1 LENLHNITQRSES
14 WFAARCGS
22 LGASQLNEALAT
34 TKNGWGASRE
44 NLKSRIVAEKHT
56 GKPTETF
63 QNAAMVW
70 GVETEDQARK
80 AYEAA
85 TGTFVDE
92 MGIAFHPVLQHTH
105 ASPDGLVG
113 EDGLIEIKCP
123 NTTTHIDTLT
133 DEKVPS
139 KYINQMQWQMRCTD
153 RQWCD
158 YVSFDPRLPKH
169 LQLFIKRVDRDDA
182 AIAELETKV
191 AEFLTEVQSKIDHL
205 NERYSDDAE

>member
-1 LENLHNITQRSES
+1 MEQKSPE

-44 NLKSRIVAEKHT
+44 NLKNRIIAERLT
-56 GKPTETF
+56 GSPTETF
-63 QNAAMVW
+63 QNAAMQW
-70 GVETEDQARK
+70 GVDQEDNARK

-92 MGIAFHPVLQHTH
+92 LGIAQHPVLEHTH

-113 EDGLIEIKCP
+113 EDGLLEIKCP
-123 NTTTHIDTLT
+123 NTTTHIETLKSQ
-133 DEKVPS
+133 KVPS
-139 KYINQMQWQMRCTD
+139 KYMNQMLWQMRCVD

-158 YVSFDPRLPKH
+158 YVSFDPRLPDH
-169 LQLFIKRVDRDDA
+169 LQLFIKRVERDDA
-182 AIAELETKV
+182 AIAELEAKV
-191 AEFLTEVQSKIDHL
+191 AEFLTEVSKEIDAL
-205 NERYSDDAE
+205 NEEFSK

>member
-1 LENLHNITQRSES
+1 MEQRSTE

-44 NLKSRIVAEKHT
+44 NIKNRIIAERLT
-56 GKPTETF
+56 GTPTETF
-63 QNAAMVW
+63 QNAAMIW

-80 AYEAA
+80 AYESE
-85 TGTFVDE
+85 TGTFVE
-92 MGIAFHPVLQHTH
+92 ELGIAFHPTLKHTH

-113 EDGLIEIKCP
+113 EDGLLEIKCP
-123 NTTTHIDTLT
+123 NTTTHIETLKSQ
-133 DEKVPS
+133 KVPS
-139 KYINQMQWQMRCTD
+139 KYMNQMLWQMRCVD

-158 YVSFDPRLPKH
+158 YVSFDPRLPEH

-182 AIAELETKV
+182 AIAELEAKV
-191 AEFLTEVQSKIDHL
+191 AEFLTEVSREIDAL
-205 NERYSDDAE
+205 NEEFSK